1 MELVGL
7 FCFRTLA
14 RIGGSN
20 LISTLTFMRN
30 VRSFRTLSRIFWGLT
45 FDGIIEIKRNPFP
58 YPREDFLG
66 ANQDTLDS
74 LDRLYKFPSPRED

>member
-1 MELVGL
+1 MI
-7 FCFRTLA
+7 CFRSLA

-30 VRSFRTLSRIFWGLT
+30 VRSFRTLSRIRGGANEP
-45 FDGIIEIKRNPFP
+45 DGIWAIIEVVFP

-66 ANQDTLDS
+66 TNQDTLDS
-74 LDRLYKFPSPRED
+74 LDRLYKFPYPRED